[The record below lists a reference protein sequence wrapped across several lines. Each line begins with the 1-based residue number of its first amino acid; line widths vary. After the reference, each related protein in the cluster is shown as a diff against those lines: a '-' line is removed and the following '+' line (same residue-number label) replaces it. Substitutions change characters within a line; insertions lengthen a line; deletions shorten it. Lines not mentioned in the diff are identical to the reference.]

1 MGCHRHVAQT
11 KGFALFHQPA
21 ATSTG
26 AHNYSSHA
34 TGRAGGMS
42 SMNTFSSAL
51 FRAVVAAG
59 APVAIFWAL
68 DSRLNPEQG
77 PDIGGGFF
85 MLLALFAIPLVWAW
99 FDGRRHVLRSTLTVW
114 IVAAALVSLAGVVR
128 FMTSG
133 GFSVADTGESIF
145 LAVFLAMPFLA
156 GGCVGALLGGATS
169 HRRA

>member
-1 MGCHRHVAQT
+1 
-11 KGFALFHQPA
+11 
-21 ATSTG
+21 
-26 AHNYSSHA
+26 
-34 TGRAGGMS
+34 MS

-133 GFSVADTGESIF
+133 GFSVADTGEAIF